1 MNFDL
6 LLKHGTEPMSS
17 DLLARFREA
26 LEQEAAAEKALIDCR
41 VEVAV
46 IKKEFELNARAST
59 TPPKSMTE
67 RFIDEHRGELDTDD
81 IVFLSTTHRGGKE
94 TADYLA
100 VSESTLKRMADDGT
114 LEVRRTGA
122 GHRRYCTLSVVRHL
136 ITGRESQSD

>member
-1 MNFDL
+1 MN
-6 LLKHGTEPMSS
+6 
-17 DLLARFREA
+17 REA
-26 LEQEAAAEKALIDCR
+26 LDRYREAIEQTAEAEKALIDCR
-41 VEVAV
+41 ARLA
-46 IKKEFELNARAST
+46 IIDKEIELSGMAST
-59 TPPKSMTE
+59 TPPKTKTE

-81 IVFLSTTHRGGKE
+81 IEFLSTTHRGGKE

-100 VSESTLKRMADDGT
+100 VSESTLKRLADDGT